1 MHPQPYGPKGE
12 QRGIMLSLLLFPLT
26 CGLYGL
32 YWAFSSHGEIKQYSG
47 IGVGGILGLL
57 VFFVVSPVTMFLLP
71 HEVRQLAESRG
82 LRSDVSVRT
91 GLWILLPIAGPVI
104 WFIRVQRQL
113 NEIWAA
119 VP

>member
-12 QRGIMLSLLLFPLT
+12 QRSIGLSLLLFLLT

-32 YWAFSSHGEIKQYSG
+32 YWAFMSHGEIKQHSG
-47 IGVGGILGLL
+47 IGVGGIVGLL
-57 VFFVVSPVTMFLLP
+57 IFVVVSPVTMFLLP
-71 HEVRQLAESRG
+71 HEVKQLAETRRLQSR
-82 LRSDVSVRT
+82 VSAKT
-91 GLWILLPIAGPVI
+91 GLWILLPLAGPII